1 VEVDGPAEIVQLYA
15 VIPDEPKRLMVSPKK
30 MVVVRAEMAVVGRG
44 LTESVKV
51 MTESQPLA
59 DVIVRV

>member
-1 VEVDGPAEIVQLYA
+1 MEVDGPAEIVQLYA

>member
-15 VIPDEPKRLMVSPKK
+15 VIPDEPKRLVVSPKK